1 MEQKILYFSGVA
13 FYVNDSFI
21 NSSEF
26 KNIMNEGIF
35 TNETENRVHIFNL
48 SYSDEFLK
56 IKFSDGSAKPRNP
69 NVYNQ
74 DTKELEPNPREGNQI
89 EPTEYFAVVDLKSS
103 YIWISNSK
111 KKSLLLDFFQD
122 KFGNNKIVLKDVY
135 DEEMFIQTIKTLDQI
150 KISAAPSLFSESNTL
165 SKALTDEMY
174 GAEEATLQLK
184 YNNTLIGDN
193 IFEKLKSLF
202 KSKSSFKNIT
212 IAGRD
217 ERNLGML
224 FNNNSFSRK
233 IEIKA
238 NIDDNEMFIPENVFI
253 QIISKITEERND
265 KHK

>member
-1 MEQKILYFSGVA
+1 MEQKTLYFSGVA

-48 SYSDEFLK
+48 SYSNEFLK

-89 EPTEYFAVVDLKSS
+89 ETTEYFAVVDLKSS

-165 SKALTDEMY
+165 SKALT
-174 GAEEATLQLK
+174 
-184 YNNTLIGDN
+184 N
-193 IFEKLKSLF
+193 IALNE
-202 KSKSSFKNIT
+202 KSSKNYIS
-212 IAGRD
+212 I
-217 ERNLGML
+217 
-224 FNNNSFSRK
+224 NN
-233 IEIKA
+233 
-238 NIDDNEMFIPENVFI
+238 
-253 QIISKITEERND
+253 
-265 KHK
+265 